1 MFSGDFAEGTLDD
14 GQLEIFATQKQFI
27 AEVVEAQKV
36 VVGPLLRQLLQ
47 MLRRLMR
54 HQTGHR
60 KRSHEGIVSCA
71 MTVGIVNNG
80 LRTGGFPEKL

>member
-1 MFSGDFAEGTLDD
+1 M
-14 GQLEIFATQKQFI
+14 
-27 AEVVEAQKV
+27 
-36 VVGPLLRQLLQ
+36 GPLQRQLLQ

-60 KRSHEGIVSCA
+60 KRGHEGIVSRA
-71 MTVGIVNNG
+71 MTVGVVDNG